1 MRKLIVTIIPLV
13 LFCTLSWAQ
22 TDYDGVPWQDIDLNC
37 SSLNES
43 AHPRLFLN
51 DKEFKELKKNAYKGG
66 YLGELHKMMMA
77 TAEES
82 LLAEQALEYQKDESG
97 RRILKVSRDALVR
110 IVSLAYAYRITGQ
123 KSYLKAADWNL
134 NTVCDF
140 PDWNPSHFL
149 DPSEMAFGVAIGY
162 DWLYKKLPEATK
174 FKVRKALAGYAMEE
188 AAHGIGQHVF
198 LRSGNWNQVCIA
210 CLSAA
215 AIATYES
222 NPELSMEILQRGIA
236 GNIPVA
242 KEIYGPDG
250 AFPEGPGYWEYG
262 TCYQEYFNLL
272 LETTFGTDFG
282 LSKIDGFS
290 NTGWYKAF
298 TRSSAGHVFNYGD
311 NSDKIG
317 PSPGLWYLAW
327 KFDCPGIL
335 VDEVQ
340 LLGTKEYRKE
350 RRLLLA
356 LISAYKLGKVKIQ
369 PTDRKMFVAKG
380 SNPILICRTGY
391 DENDLYL
398 GFKGGKASTGHT
410 HMDAGS
416 FVFDAYGTRW
426 VNDYYVRNYTDMEL
440 IFRKLNLSP
449 DQYDYSEG
457 SYRWYFFEHNNRQHS
472 TLTINDKNHRA
483 DGFASITGTID
494 EAGKIGGTVDLTEV
508 FAGDVRK
515 AERSVYIRDNSWLE
529 VSDKISSPVDTCV
542 HVKWTILCPVKP
554 QLTEDGILLKSGS
567 TTMRLSTDA
576 PSPVFKTW
584 SGNPADYGT
593 PTAFGESKMKK
604 MFICGFEFDVPA
616 DKEMTITTTLKK
628 K

>member
-1 MRKLIVTIIPLV
+1 MRRFIIILCSIV
-13 LFCTLSWAQ
+13 LFCAPSGAQ
-22 TDYDGVPWQDIDLNC
+22 TDFDGIEWKDIRLDC
-37 SSLNES
+37 SSLTES

-51 DKEFKELKKNAYKGG
+51 DKEFKNLKKSAFKGG
-66 YLGELHKMMMA
+66 YLGEIHKMMMT

-82 LLAEQALEYQKDESG
+82 LLDERQLAYEKDESG
-97 RRILKVSRDALVR
+97 RRILKVSRDALIR
-110 IVSLAYAYRITGQ
+110 IVSLSYAFRITGQ
-123 KSYLKAADWNL
+123 KAYLKAAEWNI

-140 PDWNPSHFL
+140 PDWNPTHFL

-162 DWLYKKLPEATK
+162 DWLYNKMSVSTREKA
-174 FKVRKALAGYAMEE
+174 RKALVSFAMEE

-222 NPELSMEILQRGIA
+222 NPELSLEILQRGIA
-236 GNIPVA
+236 GNIPAA

-282 LSKIDGFS
+282 LSNIEGFS
-290 NTGWYKAF
+290 KTGWYKAF
-298 TRSSAGHVFNYGD
+298 TRSSDGHVFNYGD
-311 NSDKIG
+311 NSDKQG

-327 KFDCPGIL
+327 KFDIPGIL
-335 VDEVQ
+335 MDELQ
-340 LLGTKEYRKE
+340 FLGTKEYRKE

-356 LISAYKLGKVKIQ
+356 LISAYKLGKIKIR
-369 PTDRKMFVAKG
+369 PTERRTFLAQG
-380 SNPILICRTGY
+380 SNPIMICRTGF
-391 DENDLYL
+391 EPEDLYL
-398 GFKGGKASTGHT
+398 GFKGGRADTGHT

-426 VNDYYVRNYTDMEL
+426 VNDYYVRNYTNMEMIWGRL
-440 IFRKLNLSP
+440 GLGPEQIGYTQ
-449 DQYDYSEG
+449 D
-457 SYRWYFFEHNNRQHS
+457 SYRWYLFEHNNRQHS
-472 TLTINDKNHRA
+472 TLTINDKNHVVT
-483 DGFASITGTID
+483 GFAPIID
-494 EAGKIGGTVDLTEV
+494 TVNVAGKLGGTVDLTAV
-508 FAGDVRK
+508 FGKDVRK
-515 AERSVYIRDNSWLE
+515 AVRSLYIRDDSWLE
-529 VSDKISSPVDTCV
+529 VIDEIAAPEDTCA
-542 HVKWTILCPVKP
+542 HVRWTFLCPVKP
-554 QLTEDGILLKSGS
+554 QIKTDGMVLKGS
-567 TTMRLSTDA
+567 TATMKLSTDA
-576 PSPVFKTW
+576 PSPEYRTW

-616 DKEMTITTTLKK
+616 GQEVTITTSLKK
-628 K
+628 Q